1 MATQNNCI
9 STARVLGSIIPN
21 RVSCHSSFSRLF
33 KCIYF
38 CLRLICNLSA
48 SWFFT
53 HLCFLWGRQGKII
66 QEAGLKLSWAKSI
79 GYMVKK
85 WFIRPFSLIKKIDH
99 WVHNQ
104 TELGL
109 KSGFGIFKP
118 CDFGQAVYLLQAL
131 VSYCIGLLFLHH
143 NKHYYVKYLDY
154 LGT

>member
-48 SWFFT
+48 SLFFT

-85 WFIRPFSLIKKIDH
+85 WFIRPFSLIKKIISH
-99 WVHNQ
+99 LHPHFVILLNSVW
-104 TELGL
+104 
-109 KSGFGIFKP
+109 
-118 CDFGQAVYLLQAL
+118 DFLWFRPHLCWFTITNLFNWKYIEGNEGQ
-131 VSYCIGLLFLHH
+131 
-143 NKHYYVKYLDY
+143 
-154 LGT
+154 